1 MNTPFDFNVD
11 QHAKQKILASL
22 AAKQQQCDPDDYK
35 ERGRSMIAMLPQH
48 RSGAILE
55 WEDTL
60 QNIANLQEAIRQV
73 QADIHAGNSI
83 YAAETIRIMAAKID
97 QELSNLSDYA
107 RHIAETEVFA
117 VGQRAYILRKD
128 NTLADFP
135 LNLITEYTDPQE
147 ERYDLE
153 RDQ

>member
-22 AAKQQQCDPDDYK
+22 AAKQQQCDPDDYHT
-35 ERGRSMIAMLPQH
+35 RGRSMLAMLPQH
-48 RSGAILE
+48 RSGAIHE

-60 QNIANLQEAIRQV
+60 TNVANLQEAIRMV
-73 QADIHAGNSI
+73 QQGIHAGNSI
-83 YAAETIRIMAAKID
+83 YMVETIKIMAAKID

-117 VGQRAYILRKD
+117 VGQRAYLLRKD
-128 NTLADFP
+128 NTLADFS
-135 LNLITEYTDPQE
+135 LNLISEYTDPNE
-147 ERYDLE
+147 ESYDLE
-153 RDQ
+153 RK